1 MKNTI
6 TQRQIDELLDKS
18 EIKVETVYD
27 KVTIV
32 NCKLP
37 NGFVITEASGAVDT
51 ANYDEK
57 IGTAICM
64 ERIENK
70 LWELEGYA
78 LAKQLY
84 EREEIIKTNANF
96 IELAISEVR
105 KYVLNHLDKS
115 DGTPVFDIFVV
126 WSCKTLQNYKCLIST
141 TLPDGMYYECTYN
154 GDNGEMYLD
163 VYKKFE
169 NKKIICEIEE

>member
-1 MKNTI
+1 MKNAVTK
-6 TQRQIDELLDKS
+6 QQIDELLKKS
-18 EIKVETVYD
+18 EFRIETVYD

-37 NGFVITEASGAVDT
+37 NGFVITEASGAVDL

-57 IGTAICM
+57 IGKKICM

-84 EREEIIKTNANF
+84 D
-96 IELAISEVR
+96 EV
-105 KYVLNHLDKS
+105 K
-115 DGTPVFDIFVV
+115 
-126 WSCKTLQNYKCLIST
+126 
-141 TLPDGMYYECTYN
+141 
-154 GDNGEMYLD
+154 
-163 VYKKFE
+163 
-169 NKKIICEIEE
+169 

>member
-1 MKNTI
+1 MKNTV
-6 TQRQIDELLDKS
+6 TKPQIDELLEKS

-32 NCKLP
+32 SCKLP
-37 NGFVITEASGAVDT
+37 NGFVIVEASGAVDI

-57 IGTAICM
+57 IGTEICM

-84 EREEIIKTNANF
+84 E
-96 IELAISEVR
+96 SE
-105 KYVLNHLDKS
+105 K
-115 DGTPVFDIFVV
+115 
-126 WSCKTLQNYKCLIST
+126 
-141 TLPDGMYYECTYN
+141 
-154 GDNGEMYLD
+154 
-163 VYKKFE
+163 
-169 NKKIICEIEE
+169 

>member
-6 TQRQIDELLDKS
+6 TKRQIDELLDKS
-18 EIKVETVYD
+18 EIKVETIYD
-27 KVTIV
+27 KVTVV

-57 IGTAICM
+57 IGRAICM
-64 ERIENK
+64 GRIENK

-84 EREEIIKTNANF
+84 ESKER
-96 IELAISEVR
+96 
-105 KYVLNHLDKS
+105 
-115 DGTPVFDIFVV
+115 G
-126 WSCKTLQNYKCLIST
+126 
-141 TLPDGMYYECTYN
+141 
-154 GDNGEMYLD
+154 
-163 VYKKFE
+163 
-169 NKKIICEIEE
+169 